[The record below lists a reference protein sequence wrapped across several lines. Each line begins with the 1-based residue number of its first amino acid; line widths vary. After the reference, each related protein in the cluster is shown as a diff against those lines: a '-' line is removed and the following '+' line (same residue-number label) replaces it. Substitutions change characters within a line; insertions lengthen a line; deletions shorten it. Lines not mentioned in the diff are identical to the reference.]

1 MRPRF
6 RLAIA
11 NSAAHSTASLSRWTH
26 RVGVTGGIRDKITP
40 TRNAIG
46 LGSPVGIC
54 STVALGEPSP
64 WRSIL
69 PPQGGG
75 TTMSPQEIIP

>member
-11 NSAAHSTASLSRWTH
+11 DSAACVTASLSRWTH
-26 RVGVTGGIRDKITP
+26 RVGVTGGMCDEITP

-46 LGSPVGIC
+46 LSSPVAFDDRLEMA
-54 STVALGEPSP
+54 S
-64 WRSIL
+64 
-69 PPQGGG
+69 
-75 TTMSPQEIIP
+75 